1 MSLTLRHIKGS
12 PLTNTEID
20 DNFEYLEQLIAPTQY
35 VIGPENNPGQQGISI
50 SIIDDITM
58 PVILPIAS
66 GEFSLATGN
75 NSVASG
81 FSSIALG
88 NNSISSNISSIAL
101 GLNSEATGYNA
112 IALGGYS
119 KANGNNSVALGSNC
133 KSTGSYATSMGIGAE
148 AIGLNSVA
156 MSAISRNASEL
167 AIGVGMIGAAIK
179 AQTGKITGKETSGGT
194 IPKKLKFG
202 PTNEYAL
209 IANDSSYLLNIKV
222 LATDSTDVK
231 EWSGKG
237 VILNGSFVNTPT
249 LTSDIETVG
258 FNLADVSVQMGTP
271 LPNENTI
278 EVIAT
283 GVSGTTIKWAV
294 EIDYIEITQ

>member
-1 MSLTLRHIKGS
+1 MSLSLRHIKGS
-12 PLTNTEID
+12 PFTNTEID

-50 SIIDDITM
+50 SIIDDIAT
-58 PVILPIAS
+58 PVVLPIAS

-81 FSSIALG
+81 YSSIALG
-88 NNSISSNISSIAL
+88 NNSISSNISSVAL
-101 GLNSEATGYNA
+101 GLNSKATGYNA
-112 IALGGYS
+112 IALGSYS
-119 KANGNNSVALGSNC
+119 EANGNNSIALGSNC
-133 KSTGSYATSMGIGAE
+133 KTDGSYATSMGIGAK
-148 AIGLNSVA
+148 AIGNNSVA
-156 MSAISRNASEL
+156 MSAISRNDSEL
-167 AIGVGMIGAAIK
+167 SMGVGMIGTSIQ
-179 AQTGKITGKETSGGT
+179 AQTGKITGKETSGGAT
-194 IPKKLKFG
+194 PQKLKFG
-202 PTNEYAL
+202 PNEYAL

-249 LTSDIETVG
+249 MTSDIETAG
-258 FNLADVSVQMGTP
+258 FNLVDVSVQMVSP
-271 LPNENTI
+271 LATENAI

-283 GVSGTTIKWAV
+283 GVSGKTIKWAV
-294 EIDYIEITQ
+294 EIDYIEITV